1 MLSVDNVNYDLLL
14 LSLAK
19 KYGLEASETIEFAN
33 FVMSSDDHSA
43 IQKKYKEIYEK
54 GLTNEEWCVI
64 INTSKK
70 ERGNPNG

>member
-54 GLTNEEWCVI
+54 VLTDEE
-64 INTSKK
+64 
-70 ERGNPNG
+70 

>member
-19 KYGLEASETIEFAN
+19 KYSLEASETIEFAN
-33 FVMSSDDHSA
+33 FVMCSDDHSA

-54 GLTNEEWCVI
+54 GLTDEE
-64 INTSKK
+64 
-70 ERGNPNG
+70 

>member
-1 MLSVDNVNYDLLL
+1 MLSVENVNYDLLL

-33 FVMSSDDHSA
+33 FVMNSDAHSA

-54 GLTNEEWCVI
+54 GLTNEE
-64 INTSKK
+64 
-70 ERGNPNG
+70 

>member
-54 GLTNEEWCVI
+54 GLTNEE
-64 INTSKK
+64 
-70 ERGNPNG
+70 

>member
-1 MLSVDNVNYDLLL
+1 MLSVDNVNYDFLL

-33 FVMSSDDHSA
+33 FVMNSDDHSA

-54 GLTNEEWCVI
+54 GLTDEE
-64 INTSKK
+64 
-70 ERGNPNG
+70 

>member
-33 FVMSSDDHSA
+33 FVMASDDHSA

-54 GLTNEEWCVI
+54 PLTN
-64 INTSKK
+64 NT
-70 ERGNPNG
+70 

>member
-33 FVMSSDDHSA
+33 FVMASDDHSA

-54 GLTNEEWCVI
+54 PLTND
-64 INTSKK
+64 T
-70 ERGNPNG
+70 

>member
-33 FVMSSDDHSA
+33 FVMNSDDHSA
-43 IQKKYKEIYEK
+43 IQKKYKEIY
-54 GLTNEEWCVI
+54 
-64 INTSKK
+64 KK
-70 ERGNPNG
+70 A

>member
-33 FVMSSDDHSA
+33 FVLCSDDHSA

-54 GLTNEEWCVI
+54 VLTDEE
-64 INTSKK
+64 
-70 ERGNPNG
+70 

>member
-33 FVMSSDDHSA
+33 FVMCSDDHSA

-54 GLTNEEWCVI
+54 GLTDEE
-64 INTSKK
+64 
-70 ERGNPNG
+70 